1 MDRRIIFPYSEVISA
16 ISAEVFVLELGEDE
30 GGADDLGNA
39 PGAGGGVLED
49 GPSLAEQGKP
59 AFSLEAEAA
68 QQGVPGAG
76 AGGEFLVSAG
86 VFHGDVYADSGA
98 FVTAVGEGRHS
109 GGCAS
114 ACGTGAI
121 RNQATCVRRG

>member
-1 MDRRIIFPYSEVISA
+1 M
-16 ISAEVFVLELGEDE
+16 
-30 GGADDLGNA
+30 
-39 PGAGGGVLED
+39 LED

-98 FVTAVGEGRHS
+98 FVAAVGEG
-109 GGCAS
+109 
-114 ACGTGAI
+114 
-121 RNQATCVRRG
+121 CVFLRGRLFGVVSVMRRG